1 MVLKAELTLG
11 EGKTPGVFR
20 AQALWC
26 LGFVETTEEELR
38 QGILNSLSRFRGEKE
53 NSGDTVPTCSSC
65 GCWWLQTG
73 KQLSWDIMPQR
84 LDAR

>member
-1 MVLKAELTLG
+1 MVLKAEPALG

-26 LGFVETTEEELR
+26 LGFVETTAEGLLQET
-38 QGILNSLSRFRGEKE
+38 LNSLSGFRGEKE
-53 NSGDTVPTCSSC
+53 NSGDVVPTLSSS